1 MEQGLF
7 ITFEGTDGSG
17 KTTQAARLAAH
28 LQKEGYEVVQV
39 HEPGGTEAGE
49 RVRALLLDRGLDGM
63 DPMAELLLY
72 EAARAQLVREVVVPA
87 LEEGKVVVCDRFSDS
102 SVAYQGYGRK
112 LGPDIVEQLNAAATG
127 GLSPDRTILLD
138 MDPEISMQRAAAG
151 GDGGPDRIEAEG
163 AGLQRDVYD
172 GFRALAAVNPERIRI
187 VAAHRSPDQ
196 VQLAAFVELQDLFA
210 GAQLPD
216 AGIAG

>member
-39 HEPGGTEAGE
+39 HEPGGTETGE
-49 RVRALLLDRGLDGM
+49 RVRGLLLDKELAGM

-87 LEEGKVVVCDRFSDS
+87 LDAGKVVVCDRFADS

-127 GLSPDRTILLD
+127 GLVPDRTILLD
-138 MDPEISMQRAAAG
+138 MDPEISMQRAIG

-196 VQLAAFVELQDLFA
+196 VQLAAFVELQDLFVD
-210 GAQLPD
+210 AQLPD
-216 AGIAG
+216 VGLAG

>member
-28 LQKEGYEVVQV
+28 LRKEGYEVVQV
-39 HEPGGTEAGE
+39 HEPGGTEIGE
-49 RVRALLLDRGLDGM
+49 RVRGLLLNKELESM

-87 LEEGKVVVCDRFSDS
+87 LEEGKVVVCDRFADS

-127 GLSPDRTILLD
+127 GLVPDRTILLD
-138 MDPEISMQRAAAG
+138 MDPEISMQRAID
-151 GDGGPDRIEAEG
+151 GDDGPDRIEAEG

-196 VQLAAFVELQDLFA
+196 VQLAAFVELQDLFMD
-210 GAQLPD
+210 AQLPD
-216 AGIAG
+216 VGVAG

>member
-17 KTTQAARLAAH
+17 KTTQATRLAEH
-28 LQKEGYEVVQV
+28 LRAQGYEVVQV
-39 HEPGGTEAGE
+39 HEPGGTEVGE
-49 RVRALLLDRGLDGM
+49 RVRGLLLDKELAGM

-87 LEEGKVVVCDRFSDS
+87 LEAGKVVVCDRFADS

-127 GLSPDRTILLD
+127 GLVPDRTILLD
-138 MDPEISMQRAAAG
+138 MDPEISMQRAL
-151 GDGGPDRIEAEG
+151 GDGDGPDRIEAEG
-163 AGLQRDVYD
+163 AGLQRDFYD

-196 VQLAAFVELQDLFA
+196 VQLAAFVELQDLFVD
-210 GAQLPD
+210 AQLPD
-216 AGIAG
+216 VGVAG

>member
-1 MEQGLF
+1 MTQGLF

-28 LQKEGYEVVQV
+28 LQAQGYEVVQV

-49 RVRALLLDRGLDGM
+49 RVRALLLDKELAGM

-72 EAARAQLVREVVVPA
+72 EAARAQLVREVVMPA
-87 LEEGKVVVCDRFSDS
+87 LDAGKVVVCDRFADS

-127 GLSPDRTILLD
+127 GLVPDRTILLD
-138 MDPEISMQRAAAG
+138 MDPEISMQRALDG
-151 GDGGPDRIEAEG
+151 GDGPDRIEAEG

-187 VAAHRSPDQ
+187 VAAYRTPDQ
-196 VQLAAFVELQDLFA
+196 VQLAAFVELQDLFV

-216 AGIAG
+216 VDIAG

>member
-39 HEPGGTEAGE
+39 HEPGGTETGE

>member
-210 GAQLPD
+210 DAQLPD